1 MIRNCSLEEISD
13 GRLYGLNDL
22 VKADTAGCSGC
33 TTKCCYGMG
42 DTIVLD
48 PYDVYRLEKHLGQT
62 FEQLLADKIAINKVD
77 DVLLP
82 NLKMGMGD
90 TIVLDPY
97 DVYRL
102 EKHLGQTFEQLLA
115 DKIAINKVDDVLLP
129 NLKMNEKTGGCA
141 FLNEEERCTVHGARP
156 AMCRLFPLGRYWA
169 DEETFHYILQTGQC
183 KKSNLSK
190 IKVKKWI
197 DCDNIKEYDEYVV
210 LWHKYIKRI
219 SVHYILQTGQC
230 KKSNLSKIK
239 VKKWIDCDNIKEY
252 DEYVVLWHKYIK
264 RISVAINECMQ
275 TSDSQLA
282 ATQVKTICM
291 YTLKTFY
298 MAGYNFDKDFFV
310 QFKERLYEAYHM
322 LGIN

>member
-22 VKADTAGCSGC
+22 VKADTADCSGC

-82 NLKMGMGD
+82 NLKMD
-90 TIVLDPY
+90 
-97 DVYRL
+97 
-102 EKHLGQTFEQLLA
+102 
-115 DKIAINKVDDVLLP
+115 
-129 NLKMNEKTGGCA
+129 EKTGGCA

-219 SVHYILQTGQC
+219 SV
-230 KKSNLSKIK
+230 
-239 VKKWIDCDNIKEY
+239 
-252 DEYVVLWHKYIK
+252 
-264 RISVAINECMQ
+264 AINECMQ

-298 MAGYNFDKDFFV
+298 MTGYNFDKDFFV